1 MINIL
6 LGKVFGTKNE
16 RVIKALRP
24 DVAAI
29 NALEPQIEKL
39 SDAELRAKTD
49 EFRQRI
55 QERLS
60 RLGGGNGGQTSAP
73 ETDADLEE
81 EDDLDRIK
89 RREKEQYDALQ
100 EVLDEILP
108 EAFAVVR
115 EAGRRVL
122 KMRHFD
128 VQLIGGMVLH
138 SGKIAE
144 MKTGEGKTLVATL
157 PVYLNALSGR
167 GVHVVTVNDYLA
179 KRDSEWMG
187 RLYRFLGL
195 TVGVIVHDLDDE
207 QRRAAYAA
215 DVTYG
220 TNNEFGFDYL
230 RDNMKFDLRDCVQRG
245 HNFAIVDE
253 VDSILIDE
261 ARTPLII
268 SGASEESTDK
278 YYKVNRIIPK
288 LDRGEEVSPQEF
300 RELLEEGKIPA
311 DRRDGLIQELNATG
325 DDPQRKILTGDY
337 VIDEKHRNITVSDAG
352 WEKVEGLLG
361 IGNIADP
368 ENWPLKHHVETAIKA
383 HALYKKDV
391 EYVIKDG
398 EVIIVDEF
406 TGRMMPG
413 RRWSD
418 GLHQAIEAKENVK
431 IERENQTLA
440 TITFQNYFRMFK
452 KLAGMTGTAE
462 TEATEFD
469 KIYKLEVVVI
479 PTNKQMLRVENP
491 DVVYRTEKEKYF
503 AVADEIQQLAEKGQP
518 VLVGTTSVEKS
529 ERISDL
535 LKRKGIRHVVLNAK
549 FHEREAEIVA
559 QAGRKGAVTIATNMA
574 GRGTDILLGGNAEFM
589 AKQELVK
596 KGIAQQLRVAE
607 GRIEGPQEDG
617 QTSVFYYN
625 GNEFNVPTDKWAEA
639 LERYKAQTDVEHDE
653 VTEVGGLHILGTERH
668 ESRRIDNQLRGR
680 AGRQGDPGSSRFYLA
695 LEDDLMRIFAKEWV
709 STLLQKLGMEEGVP
723 IESKMISR
731 RIETAQK
738 AVESQHFESR
748 KHLLEYDDV
757 MNKQREAVYGLRR
770 RLLEGMDQKDLIL
783 EDYVSAILGDL
794 MDEHCPPKA
803 HANDWDIKK
812 LKDEVFTRF
821 GVDFVAEGVK
831 AETLNR
837 QELGDAIFGKLK
849 ERYDAKEKLIGGD
862 AMRHHER
869 MIMLSVIDQQWKDH
883 LLSMDHLKEGIGLR
897 GYGQHDPL
905 VEYKKESFDMFEAM
919 MQRFQSDTVRYLYL
933 MQILER
939 PRSDEGAGGARAGGP
954 PQGGSLG
961 SGSDGGVPAHKD
973 GDGNGRRPPKLV
985 STSADELEEAF
996 LRRKKRELEQARMA
1010 GSGDAAP
1017 VQQVVR
1023 SQEKVGRNDPCPCG
1037 SGKKFKKCHGA

>member
-1 MINIL
+1 MIDKL
-6 LGKVFGTKNE
+6 LDKVFGTKSE
-16 RVIKALRP
+16 RVVKELRP
-24 DVAAI
+24 NVAAI
-29 NALEPQIEKL
+29 NALEPEISKL
-39 SDAELRAKTD
+39 TDAELRAKTD

-55 QERLS
+55 QAHTS
-60 RLGGGNGGQTSAP
+60 RVAGKNGKAP
-73 ETDADLEE
+73 SGTDETAESEE
-81 EDDLDRIK
+81 ENDFDRQK
-89 RREKEQYDALQ
+89 RLEKEEHEALQ
-100 EVLDEILP
+100 GILQEILV
-108 EAFAVVR
+108 EAFAVAR
-115 EAGRRVL
+115 EAARRVL
-122 KMRHFD
+122 NMRHFD

-138 SGKIAE
+138 RGAIAE

-157 PVYLNALSGR
+157 PVYLNALTGR

-187 RLYRFLGL
+187 KLYRFLGL
-195 TVGVIVHDLDDE
+195 TVGVIVHDLDDD

-245 HNFAIVDE
+245 HHYAIVDE

-261 ARTPLII
+261 SRTPLII

-278 YYKVNRIIPK
+278 YYRVNRIIPK
-288 LDRGEEVSPQEF
+288 LDKGEELSQQEV
-300 RELLEEGKIPA
+300 RQLLEEDGKVSPA
-311 DRRDGLIQELNATG
+311 RRDTLIRELNDSG
-325 DDPQRKILTGDY
+325 NDPTRMILTGDY
-337 VIDEKHRNITVSDAG
+337 AIDEKHRNITVTDEG

-383 HALYKKDV
+383 HALYRKDV
-391 EYVIKDG
+391 EYVVKDG

-418 GLHQAIEAKENVK
+418 GLHQAIEAKEGVK

-462 TEATEFD
+462 TEAEEFEN
-469 KIYKLEVVVI
+469 IYSLSVIVI
-479 PTNKQMLRVENP
+479 PTNKVLLRVENP
-491 DVVYRTEKEKYF
+491 DVVFRTEKEKYF
-503 AVADEIQQLAEKGQP
+503 AVADEIQQLAQKGQP

-529 ERISDL
+529 ERISEL
-535 LKRKGIRHVVLNAK
+535 LKKKGTKHVVLNAK

-574 GRGTDILLGGNAEFM
+574 GRGTDILLGGNPEFL
-589 AKQELVK
+589 AKQEMVK
-596 KGIAQQLRVAE
+596 KGIAQQLRVAQ
-607 GRIEGPQEDG
+607 GKIEGPQEDG
-617 QTSVFYYN
+617 ETSIFYYN
-625 GNEFNVPTDKWAEA
+625 GNEYLVPTDKWAEA
-639 LERYKAQTDVEHDE
+639 FQRYKAQTDLEHDD
-653 VTEVGGLHILGTERH
+653 VTAVGGLHILGTERH

-709 STLLQKLGMEEGVP
+709 STLLQRLGMEEGVP
-723 IESKMISR
+723 IESKLITK

-738 AVESQHFESR
+738 AVEAQHFESR

-783 EDYVSAILGDL
+783 EDYVSALLGDL
-794 MDEHCPPKA
+794 LEQYCPPKA
-803 HANDWDIKK
+803 HADDWDIKG
-812 LKDEVFTRF
+812 LKDAVFTRF
-821 GVDFVAEGVK
+821 GVDFLAEGVK
-831 AETLNR
+831 PEDMSR
-837 QELGDAIFGKLK
+837 QELGDAIFDKLK
-849 ERYDAKEKLIGGD
+849 QRYDAKEKLIGPG

-905 VEYKKESFDMFEAM
+905 VEYKRESFDMFEAM
-919 MQRFQSDTVRYLYL
+919 MQRFQEDTVRYLYL

-939 PRSDEGAGGARAGGP
+939 PPQP
-954 PQGGSLG
+954 PQPLQGELASAA
-961 SGSDGGVPAHKD
+961 SSDGG
-973 GDGNGRRPPKLV
+973 GNGHRPARMV

-996 LRRKKRELEQARMA
+996 LRRKKRELESARMA
-1010 GSGDAAP
+1010 GGGGDAAP

-1023 SQEKVGRNDPCPCG
+1023 SQVKVGRNDPCPCG
-1037 SGKKFKKCHGA
+1037 SGKKYKKCHGA